1 MSTAKK
7 LFFLHGFD
15 GTSVEE
21 ITRKVGISKGLFYHY
36 FKSKEELLLSFYG
49 EIREYFENL
58 KAYENPL
65 DALRKFG
72 CDFLANYEDE
82 YKDAPLLQVFLIT
95 FADRKIDISKYEEEN
110 LIVKDFG
117 REYLAKF
124 FEKGM
129 SKGFFRSGNEEDFG
143 DIFWSFLLGKLL
155 PVKKGNENKS
165 AAIYIEEIL
174 SVFRK

>member
-1 MSTAKK
+1 MAAAKK

-15 GTSVEE
+15 GTSVES
-21 ITRKVGISKGLFYHY
+21 ITREAKISKGLFYHY
-36 FKSKEELLLSFYG
+36 FESKEELLLSFYD
-49 EIREYFENL
+49 EIREYFKNL
-58 KAYENPL
+58 KSYENPL
-65 DALRKFG
+65 EALRKFG
-72 CDFLANYEDE
+72 CDFLANSENE
-82 YKDAPLLQVFLIT
+82 YKNAPLLQVFLIT
-95 FADRKIDISKYEEEN
+95 FAEREIDISKHEDKN

-129 SKGFFRSGNEEDFG
+129 SQGIFRSGNAEDYG

-165 AAIYIEEIL
+165 ASIYIEEIL
-174 SVFRK
+174 SVFVR